1 MIFNLAIISSS
12 LYRPPCFIII
22 TINVCFF
29 KALLVHVTTG
39 SLSLIA
45 ILPNQFLL
53 SQLFEHNVIITVF
66 ILRLLLSPA
75 DKLSVVIPLDFHTC
89 TVHYLL

>member
-22 TINVCFF
+22 INFCFF

-53 SQLFEHNVIITVF
+53 SQLFEHIITVF